1 METTETGV
9 VNYVRLL
16 NNEMITSRGF
26 DFQKIN
32 QFYFRKYF
40 NFLDLKSYYMNVFNL
55 KLFVMFLSVYYYYL
69 YYYSKC
75 NSLDF
80 NNIVVDYVCIFTNT
94 H

>member
-1 METTETGV
+1 
-9 VNYVRLL
+9 
-16 NNEMITSRGF
+16 
-26 DFQKIN
+26 
-32 QFYFRKYF
+32 
-40 NFLDLKSYYMNVFNL
+40 MNVFNL